1 MLLTLAERAP
11 CSLES
16 LTQVGATG
24 NTAAVRVPSDYPVD
38 VYGIGKPGCHQT
50 MACQSDTGTLE
61 AHELTELDTGMRQ
74 AQFLAQQPG
83 SQVRGNL
90 QRGERQRQKQYLRR
104 DALRST
110 FVLH

>member
-1 MLLTLAERAP
+1 
-11 CSLES
+11 
-16 LTQVGATG
+16 
-24 NTAAVRVPSDYPVD
+24 
-38 VYGIGKPGCHQT
+38 